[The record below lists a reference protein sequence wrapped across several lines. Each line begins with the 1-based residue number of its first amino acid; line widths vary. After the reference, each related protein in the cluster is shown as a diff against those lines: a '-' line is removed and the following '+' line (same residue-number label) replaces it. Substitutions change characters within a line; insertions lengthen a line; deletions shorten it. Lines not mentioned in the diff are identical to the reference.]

1 MRSRDARSATDE
13 RYHRR
18 AMNDCLA
25 LRGISKSYEAGI
37 RGCSAT
43 VRVLRELDLDVSAG
57 EIVAVSAAPSAGKTT
72 LLLCGAGLL
81 RPDRGS
87 VSWFGR
93 PPRRDASNRPD
104 GIAYASDRP
113 FPYAFLSVREA
124 LEYAAIVRDLPLGDS
139 SARVA
144 QALERTNLAA
154 VAHRRVDALNAAQL
168 SRMALAGALLAR
180 PRLLL
185 VDDLSSGGDSATA
198 HELLCLVRSAAAD
211 GAGVVVAGRLVAW
224 LAATDV
230 GAQPRARTRFV
241 SLVGGR
247 IEAPADEP
255 IAVVPRAP
263 GTLAPA
269 RVAEL
274 PQPSTARHNEAR

>member
-1 MRSRDARSATDE
+1 MIARGE
-13 RYHRR
+13 RYPRR
-18 AMNDCLA
+18 AMNDCLS
-25 LRGISKSYEAGI
+25 LRGIAKSYEAGI

-43 VRVLRELDLDVSAG
+43 VTVLRDLDLDVSCG
-57 EIVAVSAAPSAGKTT
+57 EIVAISGAPSAGKTT
-72 LLLCGAGLL
+72 LLLCAAGLL
-81 RPDRGS
+81 RPDRGT

-93 PPRRDASNRPD
+93 PSRRDAANRPD
-104 GIAYASDRP
+104 GIVYASDRP

-124 LEYAAIVRDLPLGDS
+124 LEYAAIVRDLPFADS

-154 VAHRRVDALNAAQL
+154 IAHRRVDELDGAQL
-168 SRMALAGALLAR
+168 SRLAFAGALLAR

-185 VDDLSSGGDSATA
+185 IDDLSSGGDSATA
-198 HELLCLVRSAAAD
+198 HALLCLVRATAVE
-211 GAGVVVAGRLVAW
+211 GAGVVVAGKLVPW

-230 GAQPRARTRFV
+230 GPHARVSTRFV

-247 IEAPADEP
+247 IETVGDQG
-255 IAVVPRAP
+255 IAASRRGGLV
-263 GTLAPA
+263 APA

-274 PQPSTARHNEAR
+274 TQPPTARQNEAR